1 MNSNDNK
8 NFVDKPFRVVP
19 GGQYDEFG
27 FYYTPNGSFW
37 DPDGVYFNQEG
48 FDKHGGY
55 YDEHL
60 EYRPGQGWIDELMC
74 YQDEKHE
81 ILGSRPNKGGPRNN
95 RRGDYDDMLDEAGDE
110 LDDIDELY
118 EEIDYEKLMQE
129 EFRKDQSRHHQEQP
143 HKVHTGRHM
152 IQQNQQAQQI
162 KPNEIKV
169 DYNQKPSQPQKT
181 QPEVKVTPDQ
191 LFNKIPPK
199 LEFQITEIG
208 DSDGEEVVRK
218 EKHIEVDSL
227 FK

>member
-1 MNSNDNK
+1 MSSNDNK

-37 DPDGVYFNQEG
+37 DPDGVYFNQDG
-48 FDKHGGY
+48 LDKHGGY

-60 EYRPGQGWIDELMC
+60 EYRPGEGWIDELMC
-74 YQDEKHE
+74 YDDEKQE
-81 ILGSRPNKGGPRNN
+81 IIGNRNN
-95 RRGDYDDMLDEAGDE
+95 KVGRRNNKRGDYDDIIDEAGDE

-118 EEIDYEKLMQE
+118 EEIDFEKLMIE
-129 EFRKDQSRHHQEQP
+129 EVRKDQSRQYHQLP
-143 HKVHTGRHM
+143 HKVHTGKHM
-152 IQQNQQAQQI
+152 IQMNQQGPQL
-162 KPNEIKV
+162 KLNEAKV
-169 DYNQKPSQPQKT
+169 ENIQKFSHSQKT
-181 QPEVKVTPDQ
+181 QPDIKVTPDQ